1 MSDNDE
7 NSVEQKIAELKKK
20 NEALLEDKRRY
31 RRKLIVWDT

>member
-20 NEALLEDKRRY
+20 NEALLEDMRRY
-31 RRKLIVWDT
+31 RRKLIVWNT

>member
-7 NSVEQKIAELKKK
+7 NSVEEEIAALKKK
-20 NEALLEDKRRY
+20 NEALLEENHRY